1 MRRGWKAGSH
11 AYRDSD
17 WEQAHRNG
25 KGKSMQDDWV
35 GRRRR
40 QTGIMATLGTSSS
53 HPDVI
58 AELHDAGTDVFRLDF
73 SHGSLAAHR
82 DRCRTIR
89 ALDHQSSR
97 PAAIMADLQGAQFR
111 LGPIVGGFASLSAG
125 QMLRLDLDASPGNR
139 RRLSVPHPEFFAMA
153 RSGDELFID
162 GGRVRLL
169 VMSAAQ
175 SHIDAIVLTGGYVAD
190 AKRISIP
197 DSTGPVGL
205 TEKDRADASHAA
217 AMGVD
222 WLALPA
228 GCGSEG
234 FDEARHLAGAEVRLM
249 ARLDNPAA
257 LAHINETLA
266 MADGIM
272 LARQDLAMS
281 MNRKQI
287 CSLQKRLF
295 ADCDAAG
302 KIMVAAIQAL
312 ADCERDANDC
322 YLSVGALTDAVH
334 QGAHV
339 LMLSAG
345 SATGAFP
352 VESVIMMERLIR
364 TAECGLC
371 PEGFMDADRAPAEM
385 QVIDEPESHWHQPP
399 RIEMR
404 KRSRDP
410 RMPDDSHMPAPQ

>member
-1 MRRGWKAGSH
+1 
-11 AYRDSD
+11 
-17 WEQAHRNG
+17 
-25 KGKSMQDDWV
+25 
-35 GRRRR
+35 
-40 QTGIMATLGTSSS
+40 MATLGTSSS

-89 ALDHQSSR
+89 ALDRQSSR
-97 PAAIMADLQGAQFR
+97 PAAILADLQGAQFR
-111 LGPIVGGFASLSAG
+111 LGLIVGGFASLSAG
-125 QMLRLDLDASPGNR
+125 QMLRLDLEASPGNR
-139 RRLSVPHPEFFAMA
+139 RRLSVPHPEFLALA
-153 RSGDELFID
+153 RPGDEIFID

-169 VMSAAQ
+169 VVSTARD
-175 SHIDAIVLTGGYVAD
+175 HTDTIVLTGGYVAD

-197 DSTGPVGL
+197 NSPGPVGL
-205 TEKDRADASHAA
+205 TEKDRADASHAS

-228 GCGSEG
+228 SCGSGG
-234 FDEARHLAGAEVRLM
+234 FDEARRLAGPEVRLM
-249 ARLDNPAA
+249 ARLDDPAA
-257 LAHINETLA
+257 LAHIDETLA

-287 CSLQKRLF
+287 SSLQRRLF
-295 ADCDAAG
+295 ADCHAGG

-322 YLSVGALTDAVH
+322 YLSAVTLTDAVH

-339 LMLSAG
+339 LMLSDG
-345 SATGAFP
+345 SARGAFP

-364 TAECGLC
+364 TAECGSC
-371 PEGFMDADRAPAEM
+371 PEDVMEADRTPAGM
-385 QVIDEPESHWHQPP
+385 QAADKAEPHRDQFP

-404 KRSRDP
+404 KRSSDP
-410 RMPDDSHMPAPQ
+410 CMPDDSHMPASQ